1 MHAACSFRHSSF
13 VCVATCDADCFLAT
27 PAKVLHLVVKRHNS
41 EDVSDAM
48 MARYSEKVREAGGV
62 DAMLVVIG
70 RYSDCH
76 ELFKLA
82 YGVLNRLQRAVLTAD
97 ILGEFVEARAHLQ
110 RVSADDPC
118 NSHLLFPEQHEYT
131 ADPLKFLDSEHAT
144 ALPHRGVPDAIS
156 GARPMIKGAG
166 VHAAWS
172 RNCCNSSKVLPRY
185 LSDKVPDS
193 RVQRLNPKP

>member
-1 MHAACSFRHSSF
+1 MQPAGMGANLSKAHSVGAADTWNFGTAGRQR
-13 VCVATCDADCFLAT
+13 LT
-27 PAKVLHLVVKRHNS
+27 PTILDKSPGGGAGEVELNPEFKR
-41 EDVSDAM
+41 
-48 MARYSEKVREAGGV
+48 
-62 DAMLVVIG
+62 
-70 RYSDCH
+70 
-76 ELFKLA
+76 LFKLA